1 MKTTVAVACIMIG
14 LIVYIQRHGFAFAA
28 SPTPTPTSAKVSTS
42 SAKTA
47 TPSASQDPTVT
58 QNIKDRIEK
67 ILDEKTESAKEQ
79 LRKRA
84 YVGRVERVNT
94 EFVTIKT
101 LNGEQTIRLLPDMT
115 MILSFPRL
123 QAMQLQEMEIGGF
136 VVVMG
141 YLNQDD
147 VLEAR
152 RILVAATPLFPP
164 TKKVIVGTV
173 SEITSTKIRVI
184 TRTQQEQ
191 LLSLSKKT
199 TYEDLEGE
207 AVKRTDIKVQNNVL
221 IILRN
226 VDESSDSA
234 SLIRILK

>member
-1 MKTTVAVACIMIG
+1 MKGKILVVMLTIFWLLTQQVNVVSAT
-14 LIVYIQRHGFAFAA
+14 
-28 SPTPTPTSAKVSTS
+28 SPTPSTS
-42 SAKTA
+42 SAKISTSSAKPA

-67 ILDEKTESAKEQ
+67 ILDEKTESAKQQ

-101 LNGEQTIRLLPDMT
+101 LNGEQTIRLLPETT

-123 QAMQLQEMEIGGF
+123 QTMQLQEMEIGGF

-141 YLNQDD
+141 YVNQDD

-164 TKKVIVGTV
+164 AKKVIIGTV
-173 SEITSTKIRVI
+173 SVVTPTKLTVV

-191 LLSLSKKT
+191 VLTLSRST
-199 TYEDLEGE
+199 VYEDTDGE
-207 AVKRTDIKVQNNVL
+207 TTKRTDVKVQHTVL

-226 VDESSDSA
+226 IDESSDSA
-234 SLIRILK
+234 SLVRILK